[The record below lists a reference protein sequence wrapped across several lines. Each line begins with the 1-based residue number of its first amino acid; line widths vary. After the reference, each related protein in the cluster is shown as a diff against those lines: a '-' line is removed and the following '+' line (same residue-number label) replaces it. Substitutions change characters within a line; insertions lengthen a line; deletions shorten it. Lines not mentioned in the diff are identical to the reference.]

1 MQCETN
7 VQRVLTIGLLWI
19 ATCCGAGLVD
29 DLDQALGNQ
38 RPRDRGAEQAISEW
52 IELVAGTATRVPGA
66 VAEAAQ
72 YALFSESPNRL
83 NLVVPND
90 GEAAWTMGS
99 LVTRLARFDDHQFS
113 CTTGDLLAM
122 VRAAIGAVD

>member
-29 DLDQALGNQ
+29 DES
-38 RPRDRGAEQAISEW
+38 PITEAISEW